1 MVSEMNVE
9 QELEIQVET
18 VEIVVGTVV
27 KNAQNIEALVYMA
40 VVVAAVDVVVV
51 DAVAVAVAA
60 AVVTVEMPDK
70 KLSNS

>member
-27 KNAQNIEALVYMA
+27 KNAQNIEALVDMA
-40 VVVAAVDVVVV
+40 VVVAAVVDDVVVV
-51 DAVAVAVAA
+51 VVVVAV
-60 AVVTVEMPDK
+60 EMSDK